1 MKAHSI
7 NTDTR
12 IALLEQSIG
21 HINETLNR
29 IDKRLDNL
37 EINMENNF
45 KEVRKDSV
53 SQFRW
58 LLGIIITL
66 FGLPIIQNTIIHFWS
81 H

>member
-1 MKAHSI
+1 MKSYS
-7 NTDTR
+7 NTTETR
-12 IALLEQSIG
+12 IALLEQSIS

-29 IDKRLDNL
+29 IDKRLDT
-37 EINMENNF
+37 METN
-45 KEVRKDSV
+45 SV

-58 LLGIIITL
+58 IVGIIITL